1 MLMRNINSNQN
12 DTSLLPK
19 FAIASLEG
27 LMEFNNILIKS
38 EEARTQ
44 YVNN

>member
-1 MLMRNINSNQN
+1 MRNIHSNQNN

-27 LMEFNNILIKS
+27 LMEFNNILIES